1 MKMYFVV
8 TDDFIGFGYNEY
20 SDIYTKKEDAINE
33 LKNICSKWESK
44 WESREISMYKT
55 VHGNFDRV
63 EYKNRYGITKM
74 VFKIIERE
82 VR

>member
-8 TDDFIGFGYNEY
+8 KDVYIGHGYNEY

-33 LKNICSKWESK
+33 LKNMSSK
-44 WESREISMYKT
+44 WESREYRIDKT
-55 VHGNFDRV
+55 VYGNFDRV
-63 EYKNRYGITKM
+63 EYKDRSGNTKM
-74 VFKIIERE
+74 VFKIIEKE